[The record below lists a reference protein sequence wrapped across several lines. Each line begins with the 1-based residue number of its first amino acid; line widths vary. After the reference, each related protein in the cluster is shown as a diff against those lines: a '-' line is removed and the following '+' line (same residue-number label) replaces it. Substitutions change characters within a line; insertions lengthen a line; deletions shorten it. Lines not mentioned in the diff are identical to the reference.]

1 VFDVV
6 GTILDM
12 LSECVMTLLFLMMAN
27 GWMTRFKN
35 YDLDDGMEVYAPLFM
50 LVIMVHVMFGALSFV
65 DQDAYHKY
73 HDFHGWVGYGLI
85 VAKFILCG
93 VFFYF
98 YVNCKD
104 HVRKHSAAFYQQV
117 LTLGLIYLM
126 SDPTVILTSF
136 FLDEWNR

>member
-1 VFDVV
+1 LVFDVV

-65 DQDAYHKY
+65 D
-73 HDFHGWVGYGLI
+73 
-85 VAKFILCG
+85 
-93 VFFYF
+93 
-98 YVNCKD
+98 
-104 HVRKHSAAFYQQV
+104 
-117 LTLGLIYLM
+117 
-126 SDPTVILTSF
+126 
-136 FLDEWNR
+136 